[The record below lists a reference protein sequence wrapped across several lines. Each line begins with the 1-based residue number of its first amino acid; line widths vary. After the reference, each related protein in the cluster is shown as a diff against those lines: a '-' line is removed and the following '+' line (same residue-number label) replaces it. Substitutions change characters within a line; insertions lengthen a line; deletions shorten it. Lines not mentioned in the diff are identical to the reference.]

1 MFFFILK
8 INKEAAY
15 KFTYFYFL
23 ECRINVESIKLRN
36 RTKTPTNYIFKMFS
50 YNDFYAQ
57 FHNIPFPQIPKKRKP
72 QNPFYGFYFYIIIQA
87 KAESHFHYNPDDIHT
102 FCGHR

>member
-36 RTKTPTNYIFKMFS
+36 RTKTPTKYIFKMFS

-57 FHNIPFPQIPKKRKP
+57 FHNIPFPQIQKKKETV
-72 QNPFYGFYFYIIIQA
+72 
-87 KAESHFHYNPDDIHT
+87 ESILWILFLYYNSNQS
-102 FCGHR
+102 